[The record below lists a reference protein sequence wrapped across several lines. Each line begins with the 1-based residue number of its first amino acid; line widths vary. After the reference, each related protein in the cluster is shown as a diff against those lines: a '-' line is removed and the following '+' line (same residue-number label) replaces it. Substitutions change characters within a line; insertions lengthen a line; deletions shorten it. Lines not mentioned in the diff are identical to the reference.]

1 MATTGVNVFNYIRD
15 TSSTAFQELVPSATL
30 ENISSLSGILF
41 NDAYTPQLNE
51 FVGNLVNRIALT
63 MIKNKSFSNPLQV
76 FKKGAVPLGTDIQE
90 VYENPRSEE
99 RRVG

>member
-41 NDAYTPQLNE
+41 NDAYTQI
-51 FVGNLVNRIALT
+51 GRA
-63 MIKNKSFSNPLQV
+63 SC
-76 FKKGAVPLGTDIQE
+76 
-90 VYENPRSEE
+90 RE
-99 RRVG
+99 RV